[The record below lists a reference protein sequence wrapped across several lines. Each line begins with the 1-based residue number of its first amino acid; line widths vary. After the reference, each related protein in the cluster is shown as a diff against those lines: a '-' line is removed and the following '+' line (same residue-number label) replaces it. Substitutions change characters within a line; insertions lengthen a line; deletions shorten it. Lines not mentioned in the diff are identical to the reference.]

1 MTHARTSKPEIL
13 ERLRDGSREGSDAE
27 LSALFRAVGDPEPLS
42 SAELAE
48 VRRRLVRRA
57 TAPRSGRLRELVL
70 VGAALLSGAGVAFG
84 ALGVVE
90 WVRAPASPSA
100 TAHAGT
106 SGIRPARAPNR
117 QRRPLAAPPSSAEVV
132 LGEVGPSPSKA
143 PSARFAEARSAEPLS
158 STPPARSAL
167 ARESESLARA
177 LVALRRD
184 HDARA
189 ALALLDAHEAEFPGG
204 ALGLEARVARVD
216 ALVAL
221 RRKTDALSVLAT
233 LPLDRVGR
241 GAELRLLRAELTAE
255 RDCAEASA
263 DLDALVA
270 TAPAALRERALYA
283 RASCRLRLGDRAAAE
298 HDLRRYLTDYPRGRF
313 AREVEERLR

>member
-1 MTHARTSKPEIL
+1 MVA
-13 ERLRDGSREGSDAE
+13 
-27 LSALFRAVGDPEPLS
+27 
-42 SAELAE
+42 
-48 VRRRLVRRA
+48 
-57 TAPRSGRLRELVL
+57 
-70 VGAALLSGAGVAFG
+70 AALLSGAGVAFG

-90 WVRAPASPSA
+90 WARSPASPS
-100 TAHAGT
+100 TAAPAGT
-106 SGIRPARAPNR
+106 REFSRTRVPSP
-117 QRRPLAAPPSSAEVV
+117 QRRPLAAPVSTAEAPFAEIEQPPSR
-132 LGEVGPSPSKA
+132 A
-143 PSARFAEARSAEPLS
+143 PRARFAESRSAEPQAA
-158 STPPARSAL
+158 TPLARSAL

-184 HDARA
+184 RDARM
-189 ALALLDAHEAEFPGG
+189 ALALLDAHETEFPGG

-221 RRKTDALSVLAT
+221 RRKTDALSVLRA

-255 RDCAEASA
+255 RDCALATA

-270 TAPAALRERALYA
+270 TAPASLRERALYA
-283 RASCRLRLGDRAAAE
+283 RASCRLRLGDRVAAE
-298 HDLRRYLTDYPRGRF
+298 HDLRRYLTDYPQGRF